1 LASELIT
8 QRNHWSKYLATIRAA
23 LAVALFAFQLFWVQN
38 QSVIMMTGFGV
49 YAFTALY
56 TVARKPTQSGAFGL
70 MALFIDTL
78 LFLTI
83 AVSGGWGLSYLPP
96 LFFMY
101 VVAEALALHGP
112 REVVLVCAVCIVF
125 LLIPRSNAIGTL
137 GPAMA
142 VAVFAGTFSFHK
154 KNLEHRLSD
163 LEDDAVRWRETADS
177 AAETER
183 ERIAHNFH
191 DGPLQSMISFQMRLE
206 ILRKLFERDAE
217 AGLRELQQLQDL
229 AKNMIRELRS
239 YVRNMRPID
248 IEGATLSAST
258 RRLVEEFE
266 KESGIAVT
274 FVGGEIPFAI
284 PPEICTDVLQM
295 IREGLHNIQKHSQAT
310 RVALGIEKAGTMLEV
325 SIDDNGT
332 GFHFSGAYTLDEL
345 ELLRLGPVSIKRRVR
360 SLGADLVLD
369 SRPGRGAGIKIKIP
383 V

>member
-1 LASELIT
+1 
-8 QRNHWSKYLATIRAA
+8 
-23 LAVALFAFQLFWVQN
+23 V
-38 QSVIMMTGFGV
+38 G
-49 YAFTALY
+49 
-56 TVARKPTQSGAFGL
+56 
-70 MALFIDTL
+70 
-78 LFLTI
+78 
-83 AVSGGWGLSYLPP
+83 
-96 LFFMY
+96 
-101 VVAEALALHGP
+101 EALALHGP
-112 REVVLVCAVCIVF
+112 REVLLVSAVCILF
-125 LLIPRSNAIGTL
+125 LLIPRSNAVGTL

-248 IEGATLSAST
+248 IEGATLAAST

-274 FVGGEIPFAI
+274 FVGGEIPFAV

-369 SRPGRGAGIKIKIP
+369 SRPGRGAGLKIKIP